1 MLRLI
6 ALRIAMAVPVML
18 VVATIVFLLLRLSP
32 GDPAL
37 VIAGE
42 TAGPEALARIRT
54 DMGLDRP
61 LAVQYLA
68 WLSEIARGHLGMSIL
83 SKIPVLS
90 LIFDRL
96 EPTLVLAAS
105 AILITVLVAV
115 PLGAIAAWRHNSWV
129 DRAVMMLS
137 VVGFS
142 VPAFVIGYI
151 LILLLA
157 VKADIFPVQ
166 GYVSPFE
173 DPLAALRHLAL
184 PSLTLALVFMALI
197 ARVTRSSLLEV
208 LGEDFVRTAR
218 AKGNIERRVLWRHAL
233 PNAAVPIIT
242 VIGLGIAL
250 LISGVVVTE
259 SVFNIPG
266 VGRLTID
273 AILARDYPVVQ
284 GLMLFFALI
293 YVGVNLMIDIA
304 YVIVDP
310 RIRY

>member
-68 WLSEIARGHLGMSIL
+68 WLGEIARGHLGMSIL

-115 PLGAIAAWRHNSWV
+115 PLGAIAAWRHNSWI

-293 YVGVNLMIDIA
+293 YVGVNLLIDIA

>member
-1 MLRLI
+1 MVRLV

-37 VIAGE
+37 IIAGE
-42 TAGPEALARIRT
+42 TAGPEALARIRAE
-54 DMGLDRP
+54 MGLDRP
-61 LAVQYLA
+61 LFFQYVS
-68 WLSEIARGHLGMSIL
+68 WLGSIASGDLGMSIL
-83 SKIPVLS
+83 SKIPVIH
-90 LIFDRL
+90 LILDRL
-96 EPTLVLAAS
+96 EPTLILALS
-105 AILITVLVAV
+105 AIAITVAIAV
-115 PLGAIAAWRHNSWV
+115 PLGAVAAWRHNSWI
-129 DRAVMMLS
+129 DRFVMMLS

-151 LILLLA
+151 LILVVSVQANLL
-157 VKADIFPVQ
+157 PVQ
-166 GYVSPFE
+166 GYVSPFD
-173 DPLAALRHLAL
+173 DPVAAARHLIL
-184 PSLTLALVFMALI
+184 PSITLALVFMALI
-197 ARVTRSSLLEV
+197 ARVTRSSVLEV

-218 AKGNIERRVLWRHAL
+218 AKGNVERRVLWRHAL

-242 VIGLGIAL
+242 VIGLGIAM

-259 SVFNIPG
+259 SVFNLPG

-293 YVGVNLMIDIA
+293 YVAVNLLIDIA